1 MAGSI
6 ILIMRAISGGEL
18 DGLKDGG
25 NWIGDLHKGGL
36 HQSLHISADK
46 TIPEKRILKAE
57 HSRNPNE
64 RKQAIAA
71 ETLKK
76 LRPH

>member
-1 MAGSI
+1 MSP
-6 ILIMRAISGGEL
+6 IMRAISGGEP

-36 HQSLHISADK
+36 HQSLHIPAGK
-46 TIPEKRILKAE
+46 PIPEKRILKAE
-57 HSRNPNE
+57 HSRNPKE